1 MTYGVRAAATVLIG
15 MLVFVGLPMLAWGPG
30 DIGGFLSSSGRLG
43 YVVVAFLLNTIV
55 GIRMPEVG
63 KKRGALRRIVPR
75 QRLAVALLQVL
86 SLAIVV
92 VAPFCDRRGIAVVGE
107 PEAIRFL
114 GLGMYALGLLLMHWT
129 QTHLGRQFSL
139 QVAIQDA
146 HRLVTDGP
154 YRFLRHPRYLGIL
167 VFSKGIALVFRSWLA
182 LGLVAAIAVV
192 LLWRIHDEEALMRE
206 EFGAEWDAY
215 CRTSWRLVPLVW

>member
-1 MTYGVRAAATVLIG
+1 MTYGVRAGATVLVGI
-15 MLVFVGLPMLAWGPG
+15 LVFVGLPVVAWGINDLP
-30 DIGGFLSSSGRLG
+30 GFLASPGRLG
-43 YVVVAFLLNTIV
+43 YLVVALLLNTII

-63 KKRGALRRIVPR
+63 KQRVTPRRIVPR
-75 QRLAVALLQVL
+75 QNLAVALLQVL
-86 SLAIVV
+86 SLAIVM
-92 VAPFCDRRGIAVVGE
+92 VAPFCDRRGIAVVGGL
-107 PEAIRFL
+107 EAIRFL

-129 QTHLGRQFSL
+129 QTHLGRQFSV
-139 QVAIQDA
+139 QVAIQDE

-167 VFSKGIALVFRSWLA
+167 VFSKGIALVFRSWIA